1 MDVNPQTFEEF
12 IGQDSEI
19 DKLQMYVDAAVAR
32 GELLGHTLI
41 EGPPGLGKT
50 VAARCAA
57 IKMGVPIVETSGQEL
72 TRKVQLNALLMGLAT
87 GTIIFI
93 DEIHSLRGALCE
105 LLQLAMDTLKI
116 NLISGQGINPF
127 IVFGATTN
135 PDELPKPFRSRFR
148 INICFDYYSD
158 DVLVQIVRRTAKI
171 KGVPIDEDAAGEI
184 ARRSR
189 GIPRE
194 ANILLDRVRDFAE
207 QRAGRHITLAVARDA
222 LQMVGVDTRGLNTRE
237 RKLMNILINSPKR
250 RPVSLGTLAAVM
262 GTNEGTVAEIEQY
275 PKRIGFLEIIN
286 GRIATDDAYRHFGKE
301 PPKRW

>member
-1 MDVNPQTFEEF
+1 
-12 IGQDSEI
+12 
-19 DKLQMYVDAAVAR
+19 
-32 GELLGHTLI
+32 
-41 EGPPGLGKT
+41 
-50 VAARCAA
+50 
-57 IKMGVPIVETSGQEL
+57 MGVPIVETSGQEL
-72 TRKVQLNALLMGLAT
+72 TRKVQLNALLMSLAI

-105 LLQLAMDTLKI
+105 LLQLAMDNLKI
-116 NLISGQGINPF
+116 NLISGQTINPF

-148 INICFDYYSD
+148 INICFEYYAS
-158 DVLVQIVRRTAKI
+158 DVLAEIIRRTARI
-171 KGVPIDEDAAGEI
+171 NGVSIDEDAAGEI

-194 ANILLDRVRDFAE
+194 TNILLDRVRDFAE
-207 QRAGRHITLAVARDA
+207 QRAGRHITLAVAKDA

-237 RKLMNILINSPKR
+237 RKLMNILINSPKG